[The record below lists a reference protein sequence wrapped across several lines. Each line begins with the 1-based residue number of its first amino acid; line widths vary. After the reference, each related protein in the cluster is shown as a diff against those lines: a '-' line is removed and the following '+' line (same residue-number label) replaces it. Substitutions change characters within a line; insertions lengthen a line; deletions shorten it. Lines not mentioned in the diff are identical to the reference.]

1 MQLTGL
7 RLINFRNHRRTDLT
21 PGSGLNIFVGT
32 NAQGKSSLLEAVELA
47 ATGRSHRAL
56 REAELITL
64 GETWARVHAAASRAD
79 RSEEIDLAFR
89 QDASAPGPGRVWR
102 EVRVNGIAVRR
113 GALFGH
119 LLCVASSPHDVEVAG
134 GGPLFRRRLV
144 DVLLAQISPAYY
156 YTAQRYARAV
166 LQRNQVLRAG
176 RAAAADLEPWDAQV
190 ASLGAV
196 ITRRRRDLVARLA
209 ERARSAYRYLSGGGE
224 ELAVAYA
231 PSLPG
236 TDEEELVR
244 AAREAL
250 AGHRRAE
257 LARGVTLAGPHRD
270 DLLLEVDGRPLRL
283 YGSRGQ
289 QLAAVL
295 ALRLAERE
303 VLREDT
309 GEEPVLLLDDVVMA
323 LDEMR
328 QAQLLTF
335 ARGAQALMT
344 VTTLA
349 TLPALPPGTVV
360 FRVAGGTVE
369 AQPAHLA

>member
-7 RLINFRNHRRTDLT
+7 RLVNFRNHRRTELA

-47 ATGRSHRAL
+47 ATGRSHRAS

-64 GETWARVHAAASRAD
+64 GETWARVHAMTSRVD
-79 RSEEIDLAFR
+79 RREDIDLAFR
-89 QDASAPGPGRVWR
+89 QDASAPGPGHVWR
-102 EVRVNGIAVRR
+102 EVRLNGVAVRR

-119 LLCVASSPHDVEVAG
+119 LLCVVSSPHDVEVAG

-144 DVLLAQISPAYY
+144 DVLLAQVSPAYY

-176 RAAAADLEPWDAQV
+176 HPADLEPWDEQV

-196 ITRRRRDLVARLA
+196 ITRRRRELVARLA
-209 ERARSAYRYLSGGGE
+209 QKARSTYRQLSGDRE

-231 PSLPG
+231 PNLSG
-236 TDEEELVR
+236 ADEEELAR
-244 AAREAL
+244 SAREAL

-257 LARGVTLAGPHRD
+257 FARGVTLAGPHRD
-270 DLLLEVDGRPLRL
+270 DLLLEVDGRSLRL

-303 VLREDT
+303 VLREET

-328 QAQLLTF
+328 QAQLLAF
-335 ARGAQALMT
+335 AQGAQALIT

-349 TLPALPPGTVV
+349 TVPALPSGTAV

-369 AQPAHLA
+369 AQRAHLA